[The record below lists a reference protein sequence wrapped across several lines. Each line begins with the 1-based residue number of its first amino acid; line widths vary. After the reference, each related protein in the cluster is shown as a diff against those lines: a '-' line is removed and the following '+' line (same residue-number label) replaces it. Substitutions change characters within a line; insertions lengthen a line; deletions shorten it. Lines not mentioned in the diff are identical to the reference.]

1 MKKSMRMTL
10 MAVVAVMTLALGAT
24 MLQAQDQQGGDRGGR
39 RGGFDPARMQEF
51 MDRMLD
57 RYKERLGASDEEWN
71 VIKPQISEV
80 MRLQRQARSGGSG
93 FMMMRGGRDRG
104 PGGDQGGQ
112 GGDRGSRP
120 SFGGQEMPEAQA
132 LNTALE
138 NQNTP
143 APELQAKLAAY
154 REAVKKNEAALKEGR
169 DKLRKVLTLRQE
181 AMLVMAG
188 ILD

>member
-1 MKKSMRMTL
+1 MKKSMRMFL
-10 MAVVAVMTLALGAT
+10 MALVAVMTLALGAT
-24 MLQAQDQQGGDRGGR
+24 MLKAQDQQGGDRGGR

-71 VIKPQISEV
+71 VIKPQINEV
-80 MRLQRQARSGGSG
+80 MRLQRQARGGGGG
-93 FMMMRGGRDRG
+93 FMMRG
-104 PGGDQGGQ
+104 PGGP
-112 GGDRGSRP
+112 GGDRGGDRGGRP

-138 NQNTP
+138 NQSTP
-143 APELQAKLAAY
+143 APELQAKLNAY
-154 REAVKKNEAALKEGR
+154 REAVKKNEAALKDARE
-169 DKLRKVLTLRQE
+169 KLRKVLTLRQE